1 MEKLDSGEWEYRLGD
16 KVHRDYSLKN
26 LEFIVRM
33 HGLKWGVLDEKLANE
48 SLKED
53 ELVNTGFLNVYISKE
68 YGGDKWCYRGSD
80 LKSKDLLIL
89 KKRVM
94 KSGLEWK
101 ITNQEAADKS
111 LELNSR
117 NFNMGKVRIRES
129 QFNEHLKE
137 EKTKSLN
144 LRSEIKREKKSN
156 YTGFFRVN
164 LRKGTANG
172 FFSSILYRL
181 HHSIPCILLSISTMS
196 ENFFLDNSDLQFHF
210 EHTDL
215 ADILRM
221 REDDFTLHTSFPEAP
236 ASLAEAQA
244 NCRSKLDLVGKLSG
258 EEFATETMCIW
269 PTERWIT
276 PTALRK
282 ISRFCRRII
291 WMA

>member
-1 MEKLDSGEWEYRLGD
+1 MKFSGFLNVEKLDSGEWEYRLGD

-68 YGGDKWCYRGSD
+68 YDGDKWCYRGSD

-89 KKRVM
+89 KKRVL

-101 ITNQEAADKS
+101 ITNQEEADKS

-117 NFNMGKVRIRES
+117 NFNRGKVRIRDS

-164 LRKGTANG
+164 LINDDYKWEYRTDKIVLKAN
-172 FFSSILYRL
+172 SLDALEKLVLDKKLEWKVLDSRL
-181 HHSIPCILLSISTMS
+181 
-196 ENFFLDNSDLQFHF
+196 
-210 EHTDL
+210 
-215 ADILRM
+215 
-221 REDDFTLHTSFPEAP
+221 
-236 ASLAEAQA
+236 
-244 NCRSKLDLVGKLSG
+244 
-258 EEFATETMCIW
+258 
-269 PTERWIT
+269 
-276 PTALRK
+276 AL
-282 ISRFCRRII
+282 ISRKND
-291 WMA
+291 